1 MTEIIQRK
9 RAYNHVCTWYVMT
22 QSKWKYFIY
31 FFVCSNND
39 DLKFNT
45 FLGGMNNK
53 TYNHAENQLTKKR
66 AEDELFF

>member
-1 MTEIIQRK
+1 
-9 RAYNHVCTWYVMT
+9 MT

-53 TYNHAENQLTKKR
+53 TYNHAENQLMKKR
-66 AEDELFF
+66 AEDKLFF